1 MRLSVEWLRELGG
14 VDGSATEIAQALTRV
29 GLTVDA
35 VEGDGE
41 GGRADSDAV
50 LDVDVPSNRPDC
62 LGHRGVARELG
73 AALGGRL
80 APLAAPA
87 AAAGTAA
94 AALRVDIEDPAL
106 CSRYSAVTVRGVRLG
121 PCPDWM
127 KRRLERSG
135 VRPRSL
141 IVDITNYVM
150 LETGQP
156 LHAFDL
162 ARLEGQRL
170 AVRRARTGESIVTLD
185 GAEHRLDGS
194 HLVIADARRPVALA
208 GVMGGLD
215 SEIRDSTRDLVI
227 ESARFD
233 PLAVRRT
240 ARSLGLRT
248 EGSTRF
254 ERGTDPEG
262 TLAAAAMA
270 ADLMARLAGG
280 APGSP
285 AIDLYPG
292 RRQPSRLRLRSARLE
307 ALLGCEVP
315 AAEARAILERLEFR
329 VLRSDAAGLET
340 EPPSWRADVACE
352 EDLVEEVARHLGYDR
367 IPSTLPSVTDSG
379 AAPAPA
385 AAAGG
390 LPTLV
395 ATLHAHG
402 FTEAICAA
410 FVNGADNAR
419 FAEGDGAAVRLLNP
433 LSEAGDELRRSLL
446 PGLLTAVRRNLNQG
460 ARGVALYETGT
471 VFRMRTAGQPPEE
484 EPRLGMAAAG
494 LVAPELWDR
503 PPAQADLFDLK
514 GALEEG
520 LRRAGWEEIEAQPA
534 SVEYLHPGRAAR
546 LTCGGETLGLV
557 GQVHPDTAR
566 AFGLDADVVAGELS
580 LVALARVAAAARR
593 FRPFPRTP
601 AVSRDLALV
610 LPRQAAFAQVASE
623 IRALDPR
630 IVRVQP
636 FDRYESERLGP
647 DRIGLAVHVVYH
659 HPERTLVS
667 EEVRELEERILHRL
681 SERFGITL
689 RGN

>member
-1 MRLSVEWLRELGG
+1 VEWLRELGG
-14 VDGSATEIAQALTRV
+14 VEGSATEIAQALTRV

-41 GGRADSDAV
+41 GGRAAGGAV

-62 LGHRGVARELG
+62 LGHRGVAREMG

-94 AALRVDIEDPAL
+94 AAVRVDIEDPAL
-106 CSRYSAVTVRGVRLG
+106 CARYSAVTVRGVRVG

-127 KRRLERSG
+127 RRRLERSG
-135 VRPRSL
+135 VRPRNV

-162 ARLEGQRL
+162 ERLEGARL
-170 AVRRARTGESIVTLD
+170 AVRRARAGESIVTLD

-262 TLAAAAMA
+262 TLAAAASA

-280 APGSP
+280 ASASP

-292 RRQPSRLRLRSARLE
+292 RRQPVRLRLRAARLE

-329 VLRSDAAGLET
+329 VLRCDAAGLET
-340 EPPSWRADVACE
+340 EPPSWRADIACE

-367 IPSTLPSVTDSG
+367 IPSTLPSVTDG

-385 AAAGG
+385 VTAGG
-390 LPTLV
+390 FPTLV

-402 FTEAICAA
+402 FTEAICSA

-419 FAEGDGAAVRLLNP
+419 FADGDGAAVRLLNP

-446 PGLLTAVRRNLNQG
+446 PGLMAAVRRNLNQG
-460 ARGVALYETGT
+460 AHGVALYETGT
-471 VFRMRTAGQPPEE
+471 VFRVRTTGQPPEE
-484 EPRLGMAAAG
+484 EPRLGLAAAG
-494 LVAPELWDR
+494 FVTPELWDR
-503 PPAQADLFDLK
+503 PPVPADLFDLK

-520 LRRAGWEEIEAQPA
+520 LRRAGWDEIKAQPA
-534 SVEYLHPGRAAR
+534 AVGYLHPGRAAR
-546 LTCGGETLGLV
+546 LICGGEILGLV

-566 AFGLDADVVAGELS
+566 AFGLDADVVAGEVS
-580 LVALARVAAAARR
+580 LAALGQAAAATRR

-623 IRALDPR
+623 IRAVDPC
-630 IVRVQP
+630 IVRVQA

-647 DRIGLAVHVVYH
+647 DRVGLAVHVVYH

-667 EEVRELEERILHRL
+667 EEVRELEERILRRL
-681 SERFGITL
+681 TERFGITL
-689 RGN
+689 RAN